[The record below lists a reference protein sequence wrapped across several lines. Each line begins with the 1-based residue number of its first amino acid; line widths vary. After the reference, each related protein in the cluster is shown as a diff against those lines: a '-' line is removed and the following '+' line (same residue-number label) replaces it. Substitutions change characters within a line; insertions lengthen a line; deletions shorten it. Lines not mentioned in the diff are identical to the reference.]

1 MLYFGLGDG
10 GSAGDQLG
18 HGQNT
23 NSLLGSMLRLDV
35 DGGVPYAI
43 PMDNPFAAGGG
54 RGEIFAWG
62 FRNPWRWSF
71 DRSSGDLWLGG
82 MWDKILSK
90 RSI

>member
-43 PMDNPFAAGGG
+43 PMDNPLLLAAAG
-54 RGEIFAWG
+54 A
-62 FRNPWRWSF
+62 
-71 DRSSGDLWLGG
+71 RSSPGAFATPGVGVSIGAAVTCGWG